1 MEELVLNSI
10 EPSDWSKGDEQVELV
25 FKVSETLSESCEH
38 LSGSLR
44 VTHIRHFVMPCV
56 APHVID
62 LGWRIVLAE
71 LPEAEVEV
79 LLFIIG
85 VIGVECLVP
94 SAILAHPIVTQPHI
108 VSKSRKFKSCSIVT
122 I

>member
-10 EPSDWSKGDEQVELV
+10 EPSDWSKGDEKVELV

-44 VTHIRHFVMPCV
+44 VAHVRHFVMPSV

-94 SAILAHPIVTQPHI
+94 SAVLAYPIVAQPHI
-108 VSKSRKFKSCSIVT
+108 ISKSREFKSCSIVT